1 MFSKLKKLTRR
12 KSPKSPKSPK
22 SSNSSKSKTLSTKK
36 SKLSN
41 MFATIKG
48 SSLIN
53 KNLYP
58 FWYNKIPFPKVS
70 NTKDLSKEE
79 TWTAH
84 LKLARKLYQNKSSLP
99 KGSILFHGSSF
110 IDPVKNINPTNK
122 PFFFGLDAFISIW
135 YISELA
141 SKNKSSLE
149 DALQKLKNIEN
160 YVEHDKSMI
169 KYADLNKKEAI
180 EKQKLFIKSL
190 EVLNNDFFN
199 ISNYDE
205 FANYDKLLDDLKS
218 HTRSHYYLNIYQTLQ
233 TIPYKY
239 LSQSIETDN
248 PIDDKECKNKA
259 CMHPQFGYHI
269 NVNELPVEL
278 SIEFTIPANQ
288 ITNKLKLIGVYVID
302 VSILNANINKT
313 FDEFKALEAI
323 ILKSYFTKNA

>member
-1 MFSKLKKLTRR
+1 MFSKFSKLTRK

-22 SSNSSKSKTLSTKK
+22 SKTLTTKK
-36 SKLSN
+36 SNFSN
-41 MFATIKG
+41 MFTTIKG
-48 SSLIN
+48 SSLID
-53 KNLYP
+53 KKLYP

-70 NTKDLSKEE
+70 NVKELSKED
-79 TWTAH
+79 TWTTH
-84 LKLARKLYQNKSSLP
+84 LELARKMYQNKSSLP

-110 IDPVKNINPTNK
+110 IDPVKTINPITK

-135 YISELA
+135 YLSELA
-141 SKNKSSLE
+141 SKDKSTLE
-149 DALQKLKNIEN
+149 RALLHLKYMEN
-160 YVEHDKSMI
+160 YVEQDESMM
-169 KYADLNKKEAI
+169 KYAVENRKEAI
-180 EKQKLFIKSL
+180 EKQKLFIESL
-190 EVLNNDFFN
+190 EVLNNDFKN
-199 ISNYDE
+199 WKNSDE
-205 FANYDKLLDDLKS
+205 FANYDTLLDDLKS

-239 LSQSIETDN
+239 LSKSIERDN
-248 PIDDKECKNKA
+248 PFDDEQCKTMA

-302 VSILNANINKT
+302 VSKLNENSNKT

-323 ILKSYFTKNA
+323 ILKADFTK

>member
-12 KSPKSPKSPK
+12 KSPKS
-22 SSNSSKSKTLSTKK
+22 KTLSTKK

-41 MFATIKG
+41 MFTTIKG
-48 SSLIN
+48 SSLID
-53 KNLYP
+53 KHLYP

-84 LKLARKLYQNKSSLP
+84 LKLARELYQNKSSLP

-110 IDPVKNINPTNK
+110 IDPIKNINSTNK

-135 YISELA
+135 YLSELA
-141 SKNKSSLE
+141 SRNKSALE
-149 DALQKLKNIEN
+149 NALQKLKNMEN
-160 YVEHDKSMI
+160 YVEHDKSMK
-169 KYADLNKKEAI
+169 KYADLNKKESI

-199 ISNYDE
+199 IANYDE
-205 FANYDKLLDDLKS
+205 FADYDKLLTDLKS
-218 HTRSHYYLNIYQTLQ
+218 HARSHYYLNIYQTLQ
-233 TIPYKY
+233 AIPYKY
-239 LSQSIETDN
+239 LSKSIEADN
-248 PIDDKECKNKA
+248 PKDDKECETMA

-278 SIEFTIPANQ
+278 SIEFTMPANQ

-302 VSILNANINKT
+302 VLKLNDNINKN
-313 FDEFKALEAI
+313 FDEFKAIEAI
-323 ILKSYFTKNA
+323 ILKADFTK

>member
-1 MFSKLKKLTRR
+1 MFS
-12 KSPKSPKSPK
+12 S
-22 SSNSSKSKTLSTKK
+22 
-36 SKLSN
+36 
-41 MFATIKG
+41 IKG
-48 SSLIN
+48 SSLID

-70 NTKDLSKEE
+70 NVKELSKED
-79 TWTAH
+79 TRTTH
-84 LKLARKLYQNKSSLP
+84 LELARKMYQNKSSLP

-110 IDPVKNINPTNK
+110 IDPVKTINPTNK

-135 YISELA
+135 YLSELA
-141 SKNKSSLE
+141 SKDKSALE
-149 DALQKLKNIEN
+149 NALLQLKNMEN
-160 YVEHDKSMI
+160 YVEQDESMM
-169 KYADLNKKEAI
+169 KYAVENRKEAI

-190 EVLNNDFFN
+190 EVLNNDFYN
-199 ISNYDE
+199 WTNSDE
-205 FANYDKLLDDLKS
+205 FANYDKLLTDLKS

-239 LSQSIETDN
+239 LSKSIERDN
-248 PIDDKECKNKA
+248 PLDDEQCKNMA

-278 SIEFTIPANQ
+278 SMEFTIPANQ

-302 VSILNANINKT
+302 VSKLNENSNKT

-323 ILKSYFTKNA
+323 ILKADFTK

>member
-12 KSPKSPKSPK
+12 KSPKS
-22 SSNSSKSKTLSTKK
+22 SNSPKSKTLSTKK

-41 MFATIKG
+41 MFTTIKG
-48 SSLIN
+48 SSLID
-53 KNLYP
+53 KHLYP

-84 LKLARKLYQNKSSLP
+84 LKLARKLYQNKLSLP
-99 KGSILFHGSSF
+99 KSSILFHGSSF

-135 YISELA
+135 YLSELA
-141 SKNKSSLE
+141 SRNKSGLE
-149 DALQKLKNIEN
+149 NALQKLKNMEN
-160 YVEHDKSMI
+160 YVEQDKSMK
-169 KYADLNKKEAI
+169 KYADENRKESI

-199 ISNYDE
+199 IANYDE
-205 FANYDKLLDDLKS
+205 FADYDKLLTDLKS
-218 HTRSHYYLNIYQTLQ
+218 HARSHYYLNIYQTLQ
-233 TIPYKY
+233 AIPYKY
-239 LSQSIETDN
+239 LSKSIEADN
-248 PIDDKECKNKA
+248 PKDNKECETNA

-278 SIEFTIPANQ
+278 GIEFTMPANQ

-302 VSILNANINKT
+302 ILKLNDNINKN
-313 FDEFKALEAI
+313 FDEFKAIEAI
-323 ILKSYFTKNA
+323 ILKADFTK

>member
-12 KSPKSPKSPK
+12 KS
-22 SSNSSKSKTLSTKK
+22 SNSPKSKTLSTKK

-41 MFATIKG
+41 MFTTIKG
-48 SSLIN
+48 SSLID
-53 KNLYP
+53 KHLYP

-79 TWTAH
+79 TWTEH
-84 LKLARKLYQNKSSLP
+84 LKLARELYQNKSSLP

-135 YISELA
+135 YLSELA
-141 SKNKSSLE
+141 ARDKSALE
-149 DALQKLKNIEN
+149 NALQKLKNMEN
-160 YVEHDKSMI
+160 YVEHDKSMK
-169 KYADLNKKEAI
+169 KYADLNKKESI

-190 EVLNNDFFN
+190 EVLNNDFFY
-199 ISNYDE
+199 IANYDE
-205 FANYDKLLDDLKS
+205 FADYDKLLTDLKS
-218 HTRSHYYLNIYQTLQ
+218 HARSHYYLNIYQTLQ
-233 TIPYKY
+233 VIPYKY
-239 LSQSIETDN
+239 LSKSIETDN
-248 PIDDKECKNKA
+248 PKDDKECETMA

-278 SIEFTIPANQ
+278 SIEFTMPANQ

-302 VSILNANINKT
+302 VLKLNDNINKN
-313 FDEFKALEAI
+313 FDEFKAIEAI
-323 ILKSYFTKNA
+323 ILKADFTK